1 MAGSVEVASDA
12 IEWIPVARWRMLRLP
27 IVLMGIVVAAYVV
40 VAVTA
45 IVRDVRDFPSLL
57 LGFGVT
63 TVFCLILVGLAFWR
77 NWTAAFGSPKL
88 GLCARGLVV
97 VLPRSGQKVVP
108 WDTIRAGWIATR
120 AGSEHICVALTAK
133 PAYQQRGSWLALSDS
148 PLQLAI
154 FRPWLAVTLSTLDA
168 KIRAASAGRV
178 TLLPSIPPRQ
188 TTPYVRQAAPEAVT
202 LDRTNWE
209 VLRGPLFSLLFFA
222 MAVAAFLTAMAG
234 TAWLFGVALVCMV
247 IAAGVWSTKRI
258 REFRRLRLARL
269 THDGIDV
276 TVGADSY
283 SVHLPWPSIREAKIV
298 TAPARLLSRRPVRA
312 VAFTVDDW
320 EPTDGPPF
328 VDDQAPWLARVRSE
342 LEADAAIAVRRDRD
356 LDAVRAAISRFT
368 DGRLTLSSTWSR
380 RV

>member
-1 MAGSVEVASDA
+1 MASDA
-12 IEWIPVARWRMLRLP
+12 IEWIPVARWRILRLP
-27 IVLMGIVVAAYVV
+27 IVLMGMVVAAYVV

-45 IVRDVRDFPSLL
+45 IVRGVGDFPGLL
-57 LGFGVT
+57 LAFGVT
-63 TVFCLILVGLAFWR
+63 TAFWLVLVGLSFWR
-77 NWTAAFGSPKL
+77 KWTTGFGPSAL

-97 VLPRSGQKVVP
+97 VLPRSGQKVVS

-120 AGSEHICVALTAK
+120 AGSEHICFALTAK
-133 PAYQQRGSWLALSDS
+133 PAYQQRGPWLALSDS

-154 FRPWLAVTLSTLDA
+154 FRPWLDIAPSTLDA

-188 TTPYVRQAAPEAVT
+188 TTPHVRQAAPEAVT

-209 VLRGPLFSLLFFA
+209 VLRGPLFSLLFFV

-283 SVHLPWPSIREAKIV
+283 SVHLPWPCIREAKIV

-368 DGRLTLSSTWSR
+368 DGRLTLSSTSAR